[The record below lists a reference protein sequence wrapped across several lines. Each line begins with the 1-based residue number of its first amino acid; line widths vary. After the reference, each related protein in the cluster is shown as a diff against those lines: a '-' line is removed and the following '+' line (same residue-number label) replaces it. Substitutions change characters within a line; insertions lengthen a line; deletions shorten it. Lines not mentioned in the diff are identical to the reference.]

1 MNAIQSMMKI
11 KDWVGQARHALTA
24 SEVVTRL
31 AKLQGWIL
39 RGDGENIAI
48 EKNFSFLNYFQTM
61 AFVNAVAMIAHRQN
75 HHPELVV
82 NFNHCSVRFNTH
94 DVKGLSLTDF
104 ECAALVDALLDEVH
118 V

>member
-1 MNAIQSMMKI
+1 MMNV
-11 KDWVGQARHALTA
+11 KDWADQARHALTA

-39 RGDGENIAI
+39 KGDGENIAI
-48 EKNFSFLNYFQTM
+48 EKTFSFLNYFQTM
-61 AFVNAVAMIAHRQN
+61 AFVNAVAMIAHRQD
-75 HHPELVV
+75 HHPELVIT
-82 NFNHCSVRFNTH
+82 FNQCSVRFNTH

-104 ECAALVDALLDEVH
+104 ECAAQVNALLDEVH